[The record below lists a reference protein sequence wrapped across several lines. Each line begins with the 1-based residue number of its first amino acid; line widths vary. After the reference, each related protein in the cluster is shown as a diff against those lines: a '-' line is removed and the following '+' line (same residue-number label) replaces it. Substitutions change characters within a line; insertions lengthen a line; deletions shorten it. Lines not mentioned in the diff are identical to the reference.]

1 MRNDQT
7 LKSPTV
13 AHQMS
18 RDLDKIQGRRQDR
31 RNGQPQILLGMQP
44 CWEPRI
50 SQLPSRPWGHETDDV
65 NFEPRVSVVLSWSVH
80 DGYEIGALGEGVEL
94 DGVVAAD
101 DADRRRKK
109 STYCSRLDWIGFG
122 L

>member
-13 AHQMS
+13 AHQML

-50 SQLPSRPWGHETDDV
+50 LRLPSRPWGHEIDDV

-101 DADRRRKK
+101 DDADRHRRK
-109 STYCSRLDWIGFG
+109 ST
-122 L
+122 